1 MVFDRQANDNVPK
14 TKKQDRAM
22 FAQESNMEVWLCDL
36 ETLMD
41 NFNNAFDHYLT
52 ETSAR
57 ELYDNKF
64 FYRFKFIVYLDHN
77 KNL

>member
-1 MVFDRQANDNVPK
+1 
-14 TKKQDRAM
+14 M
-22 FAQESNMEVWLCDL
+22 FAQESNMEVWLGDL

-64 FYRFKFIVYLDHN
+64 FYTKLKIQKHYLH
-77 KNL
+77 KVIMYGI